1 MHGKASGFKLHMTYG
16 TYVKFFYLALN
27 TNGKLGDFFL
37 SFIQCYLRLSIFCC
51 TFCCNYFLK
60 GLQTFMAIQG
70 RISISF

>member
-51 TFCCNYFLK
+51 TFCCNF
-60 GLQTFMAIQG
+60 
-70 RISISF
+70 